1 MAKQIMSSMILFL
14 IGITL
19 LLPSLRATDDKVLF
33 SDQVAVLMYHHVHDT
48 DVSSSTVSSQL
59 FEDQLTYLG
68 DHGYKFISL
77 EQFELFMQGAGVP
90 DNAVFV
96 TFDDGYESFYTHAY
110 PILTKHNIPAT
121 NFVIT
126 DKHGNPQEYQPPFM
140 SVEQIKTMTSAHPR
154 LISAQCHTNGMHND
168 PVTPYMTNR
177 IIVDGVQETEEQ
189 YRERIVADTQA
200 CIRSMTPLGSEKVDA
215 LAYPYGVFDKLSAQL
230 VHEAGIRYAF
240 TIVPEMAKRSANPLQ
255 IPRIN
260 AGNPNISPEA
270 LVEKIRRRIQLTAP

>member
-1 MAKQIMSSMILFL
+1 MAKQILSSMILFL

-19 LLPSLRATDDKVLF
+19 LLPALRATEGKAPY

-48 DVSSSTVSSQL
+48 DESSSTISSKL
-59 FEDQLTYLG
+59 FEDQLTYLR
-68 DHGYKFISL
+68 DRGYKFISL
-77 EQFELFMQGAGVP
+77 EQFEQYMQGASVP

-110 PILTKHNIPAT
+110 PILTKHGIPAT

-126 DKHGNPQEYQPPFM
+126 DKHANPQEYQPPFM
-140 SVEQIKTMTSAHPR
+140 SADQIMTMTSAHPR
-154 LISAQCHTNGMHND
+154 MISAQCHTNGMHND

-177 IIVDGVQETEEQ
+177 IIVDGVRETEEQ

-200 CIRSMTPLGSEKVDA
+200 CIRTMTPLGPEKVNA
-215 LAYPYGVFDKLSAQL
+215 MAYPYGVFDKLSAEL
-230 VHEAGIRYAF
+230 VREAGIQYAF
-240 TIVPEMAKRSANPLQ
+240 TIVPEMAKRSASPLQ

-260 AGNPNISPEA
+260 AGNPNITPEV
-270 LVEKIRRRIQLTAP
+270 LVEKIRRRIQLNVP